1 MFFKKGKLKREFDE
15 QLIQQ
20 FLDTKQDLIK
30 AQTLQ
35 ALAADY
41 DQRSEA
47 ECKIFECK
55 NLYLLKEARIRNVS
69 MK

>member
-1 MFFKKGKLKREFDE
+1 MFFKRGKLRREFDE

-20 FLDTKQDLIK
+20 FLDTKQDLVK
-30 AQTLQ
+30 AQTFQ
-35 ALAADY
+35 ALSADY

-47 ECKIFECK
+47 ECKICECK